1 MPETERTESGP
12 ETGPETGSETGP
24 ETGSGAE
31 AGGGDVAA
39 GEVFAVRVRAT
50 WRAIWQLLATLILFL
65 ASAGFVAGGVT
76 GGASVGG
83 VMFTVLGFAGL
94 ALFGTGLFM
103 SAGGML
109 ARRPVLELNGDGV
122 RRPPRWPLPRGAGR
136 TLPWADVAAITAL
149 RRGVGGTRRGE
160 QDYIVFLPTAELA
173 ELARTSGRPRLVAL
187 TMRDVPATAEAVRWC
202 FAVEQGWDAT
212 LPQIVK
218 EARRRRRVPV
228 IDRRTK

>member
-1 MPETERTESGP
+1 MPETERTKSVP
-12 ETGPETGSETGP
+12 E
-24 ETGSGAE
+24 GAE
-31 AGGGDVAA
+31 NDTAADAQGDTAA
-39 GEVFAVRVRAT
+39 GAGAAGAVQAAEVFAVRVRAT
-50 WRAIWQLLATLILFL
+50 WRGIWQLLASLILFL

-83 VMFTVLGFAGL
+83 VLFTVLGFAGL
-94 ALFGTGLFM
+94 ALFGTGLTM

-109 ARRPVLELNGDGV
+109 ARRPVLELDGDGV
-122 RRPPRWPLPRGAGR
+122 RRPPRWPLPRRAGR

-149 RRGVGGTRRGE
+149 RRGVDGTRRGE
-160 QDYIVFLPTAELA
+160 QDYVVFLPTAELA
-173 ELARTSGRPRLVAL
+173 ELARTSGRARLVAL
-187 TMRDVPATAEAVRWC
+187 TMRDVPSTAEAVRWC

-212 LPQIVK
+212 LPQVVK